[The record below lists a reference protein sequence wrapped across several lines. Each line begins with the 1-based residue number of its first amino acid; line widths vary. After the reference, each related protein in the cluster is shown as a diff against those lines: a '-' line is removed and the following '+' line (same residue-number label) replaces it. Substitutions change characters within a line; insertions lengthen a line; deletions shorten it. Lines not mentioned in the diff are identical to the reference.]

1 MQCCI
6 SGNGSILCHSQ
17 IEHSLSF
24 PFKGT
29 EIVRDYSV
37 ILAWWHWTRVVMR
50 SSSHLV
56 QVLGWWRGRE
66 AGPGR
71 GWRGWAACCWS
82 RCGVTAA
89 AGGLLGL
96 LTAHMYVC
104 GAGLDCTIHHTC
116 SCAQVAAAAVIHTAK
131 IEIISLLWSFQRLLC
146 VSYT

>member
-1 MQCCI
+1 M
-6 SGNGSILCHSQ
+6 GL
-17 IEHSLSF
+17 
-24 PFKGT
+24 
-29 EIVRDYSV
+29 YSV
-37 ILAWWHWTRVVMR
+37 IPNPNILFHSPLRALRLRLLATILCIGVRTRVVMR

-131 IEIISLLWSFQRLLC
+131 IEIISLLRSFQRLLC